1 MKDRRMAGQIVLFL
15 GVLLVALPSALGFLA
30 GIQVDQALNLVLSI
44 AGVVLT
50 LLGMAMYYLASR
62 SAS

>member
-1 MKDRRMAGQIVLFL
+1 MKDRRMAGPIVLFL

-30 GIQVDQALNLVLSI
+30 DIQVDQTLNLVLSI
-44 AGVVLT
+44 TGVALT
-50 LLGMAMYYLASR
+50 LAGMAIYYLASR